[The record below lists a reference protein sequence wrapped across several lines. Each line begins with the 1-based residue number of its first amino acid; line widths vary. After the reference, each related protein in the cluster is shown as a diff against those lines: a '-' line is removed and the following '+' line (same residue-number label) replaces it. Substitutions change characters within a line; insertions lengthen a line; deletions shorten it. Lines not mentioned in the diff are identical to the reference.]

1 MEAKRLYIKKD
12 IDGNVVSFP
21 SEANPAVI
29 NTFVYDAK
37 RMGGTPT
44 ITATISYERPLDD
57 DWSKEEYVEF
67 NGEKY
72 YVTSTPSSSKANDSI
87 MYKHEVTFTSG
98 REVLDNTLFF
108 DVVTTNLQT
117 QSNDRY
123 RSNKSDFTFGGNIR
137 EFVDRINS
145 SLAYCNIYRPDSNDK
160 GYYVVIDEGFDIDD
174 VKELSFSDQYITEVL
189 QLINTEYG
197 LEYYWVGS
205 VCHIGKCQHD
215 LTTKEYPVLR
225 YGRNDALL
233 SIGRENS
240 NSKVVDMVTGYGSSD
255 NIQYYY
261 PNDNEY
267 GEAIFDVSN
276 VKKKAVSI
284 NLGVLLSKYP
294 NPYGTRFT
302 LCKNKERTYTGQTQV
317 QTAEVVEVDVE
328 ENDRQDMTKEGTIE
342 QSFTFPM
349 RKGNRLDLTGINV
362 RCTYSAL
369 SNGFY
374 EESVITYKIFHPGDT
389 DKKAS
394 ESKDRLDSTF
404 VADMDGVYTFTAI
417 AKYTAVYRG
426 DEGGTGQAQGRITLS
441 ISGIANIIYTPNAV
455 YVFACG
461 DKNIAYDDSGIVLE
475 NHEGLPHW
483 ECDFSYDPETGW
495 YADGIDQI
503 MDAASVTI
511 TDRLWLE
518 PTGVLMPSIYRA
530 TGGANRFYY
539 AQNHTHKKP
548 DGSGEYYDFKN
559 IYNSNSP
566 HQGSYTHD
574 DIKPTIRGIRNDV
587 IQADGL
593 GQLFGEIADV
603 AFDKEDSDMVDSN
616 GNYIHSYFYIKLHKF
631 SGEYGF
637 SLFDSALSTDNA
649 KIEMIEC
656 QGCPACS
663 FTIGCHWVNE
673 ENKCYNIVLTDGN
686 GNLMSESD
694 KMNSAGDYILNNTYV
709 KDNKSNQDSTKE
721 ELWICVQKDNSTL
734 GVVMPNASAG
744 FKPKKGDK
752 FVITGIKPPK
762 ALTLAAE
769 KRLEEA
775 LIKDMYN
782 DNEDKFNYTIKFSR
796 IFLQENPD
804 FASKL
809 NENSRV
815 VVEYNGHKV
824 ELFTSN
830 YSVKVDKNAL
840 ASVEVELVKSLDITE
855 SSIKQAIEA
864 ATNNSPI
871 VIGGQGNGGLQGG
884 DGGAYLSKVSS
895 DTAHGFIKFLQGLQI
910 GSPFIPGLLGTGGVF
925 RKDADGKTYIEVDK
939 IYARVKAIFDNV
951 EIRNFQHTSGNRIV
965 SVAGMN
971 IVRVK
976 NVDANGNV
984 IGDND
989 NTGAITT
996 AYRCYFRGKD
1006 GDNICTNDFVVDDL
1020 AFCSR
1025 TNVDENLTHKRYWRA
1040 VVRKSNEVDI
1050 NGNHWIDLSVDDCEK
1065 DSDIPSVGD
1074 DVSQLGN
1081 KTKTER
1087 QGVIIEMSSGEEAP
1101 CYQIFQGINDYTLD
1115 KKCMVDLGYN
1125 SATGRAKMNVYGD
1138 TYIGDIDGNSFL
1150 RYDSLGK
1157 TLEIKA
1163 KIDAKSTIGDRD
1175 IDAYIKDNTLSRD
1188 DVENILGNSDIISS
1202 LQNQIDGA
1210 IETWYYE
1217 GKPTLENLPAQN
1229 WTDDETKNKHIGDLY
1244 YDKASG
1250 KAYRFLKDSTNTYT
1264 WAIITDEDITKAL
1277 ALAGEKKRIFGT
1289 TPTPPYDVNDLWV
1302 YAVYPS
1308 DGSKYNKDILR
1319 CITAKSAGEKFSID
1333 DWALASDYAT
1343 NTKVAQLD
1351 YLRDAL
1357 KNDTAI
1363 NGGLILSTLIALRDK
1378 SKNIQSGING
1388 AVQDAK
1394 YKGGGI
1400 AAWYGGEMGDIE
1412 DKSNYPGVTNWAKS
1426 LLRFDGSGYLANG
1439 NISWGS
1445 TGNVTIKD
1453 LSALINSD
1461 KTDVL
1466 NVLASISGMF
1476 STTVKGSEVLL
1487 IPQKRFGELFINRL
1501 RKEDLDNND
1510 VVLTQQEMKD
1520 RFVTIDWFNKVFS
1533 VVDDKKSDLPVNG
1546 NISAGASIHAK
1557 MSLWSDGGISALG
1570 NSVSSGGTGG
1580 SGGGGLDAE
1589 LLWSL
1594 LGNSGTEQISKS
1606 HLADA
1611 LAGYATED
1619 WVEGKGYLTN
1629 RDVYTKEE
1637 IDAKDWS
1644 SNKGTV
1650 TSVGITMPTGFSVS
1664 GSPITEKGILAVVF
1678 ASGYSLP
1685 TTAKQS
1691 NWDTVYNWYSGITG
1705 SDTDTIINK
1714 WGEIISFLDGIEDT
1728 ETLSGIVNGINQS
1741 ITAEANRA
1749 KAEERSL
1756 SKSIT
1761 DEVSRAKAAEQTLTS
1776 SISTNTSAIN
1786 VLKGYFT
1793 NGVAKSAVKLQTAR
1807 KIWGNTFDGTQ
1818 DVNGDLILPN
1828 GKKIVIGGA
1837 SLSWDADNKSV
1848 KIDGSVYATGGLS
1861 ALGNSDTTGGG
1872 GGGLMGTIVPYAKA
1886 IALTT
1891 QNEGEEIA
1899 SAWSVKMLYDKI
1911 ETIDVS
1917 GQLTSY
1923 LTKQEAQT
1931 LYQPVGNY
1939 LTSHQ
1944 SLDGYVN
1951 GIAVEGTGNA
1961 VTTVAKSGKTVK
1973 FTKGATFLTSI
1984 TKAQVE
1990 GVLTGN
1996 ITTHTHSQYLTS
2008 HQDIS
2013 GKADRSELSRYL
2025 PLTGGTLT
2033 GPLTVKQFILGYN
2046 YSRHA
2051 GKNAPA
2057 FVFDKPGSYMT
2068 GIGANGETDTIYFSC
2083 ATISGSEASWITSY
2097 KQKWKFNGTIYQE
2110 NNAVIH
2116 AGNIGSQSVNYAMSA
2131 GSVAWNNVSDR
2142 PTSMPASDVYAWA
2155 KASSKPG
2162 YSWGEISGK
2171 PSTFAPSSHT
2181 HKWAEITDRIT
2192 KVSQLSND
2200 SGYITSSASISGNAG
2215 SATRLQTART
2225 IWGQSFNGTGNVSG
2239 ALSGVTTIAASG
2251 QVSVG
2256 SLKIGSVTIT
2266 YDSTNKGLKIDGGGL
2281 YSTSYVSALGEST
2294 ASGSSG
2300 GSSVVAVP
2308 YVNAKNLTTE
2318 DTSKVASA
2326 YSVAQLSSLITSNTT
2341 SISSLQ
2347 SSMSGI
2353 TNSIASLSQRVNTLE
2368 GRVLSL
2374 ENNSGG
2380 SGSIGDSVTLS
2391 SITGKNDLL
2400 TISTSNMVFP
2410 NATTFRTLTTGQ
2422 PALVMM
2428 NLNGTNAVQLFG
2440 VQALQFVTT
2449 TNGSTWT
2456 RKNFN
2461 VSKAIS
2467 LGLLT

>member
-174 VKELSFSDQYITEVL
+174 VKELSFSDRYITEVL

-294 NPYGTRFT
+294 NPYGTTFT

-374 EESVITYKIFHPGDT
+374 AESVITYKIFHPGDT

-394 ESKDRLDSTF
+394 ESKDRLDNTF

-441 ISGIANIIYTPNAV
+441 ISGIANIIYTPNAE

-539 AQNHTHKKP
+539 AQNNTHKKP
-548 DGSGEYYDFKN
+548 DGSGEFYEFKN
-559 IYNSNSP
+559 ICDRNSP

-631 SGEYGF
+631 SGDYGF
-637 SLFDSALSTDNA
+637 SLFDNALSTENA

-782 DNEDKFNYTIKFSR
+782 DNEDKFNYPIKFSR

-815 VVEYNGHKV
+815 AVEYNGHKV

-830 YSVKVDKNAL
+830 YSVKVDENAL

-871 VIGGQGNGGLQGG
+871 VIGSQGNGGLQGG

-971 IVRVK
+971 IVRVE

-1006 GDNICTNDFVVDDL
+1006 GDNLRTNDFVVGDL

-1040 VVRKSNEVDI
+1040 VIRKSNEVDI

-1557 MSLWSDGGISALG
+1557 MSLYSD
-1570 NSVSSGGTGG
+1570 
-1580 SGGGGLDAE
+1580 
-1589 LLWSL
+1589 
-1594 LGNSGTEQISKS
+1594 
-1606 HLADA
+1606 
-1611 LAGYATED
+1611 
-1619 WVEGKGYLTN
+1619 
-1629 RDVYTKEE
+1629 
-1637 IDAKDWS
+1637 
-1644 SNKGTV
+1644 
-1650 TSVGITMPTGFSVS
+1650 
-1664 GSPITEKGILAVVF
+1664 
-1678 ASGYSLP
+1678 
-1685 TTAKQS
+1685 
-1691 NWDTVYNWYSGITG
+1691 
-1705 SDTDTIINK
+1705 
-1714 WGEIISFLDGIEDT
+1714 
-1728 ETLSGIVNGINQS
+1728 
-1741 ITAEANRA
+1741 
-1749 KAEERSL
+1749 
-1756 SKSIT
+1756 
-1761 DEVSRAKAAEQTLTS
+1761 
-1776 SISTNTSAIN
+1776 
-1786 VLKGYFT
+1786 
-1793 NGVAKSAVKLQTAR
+1793 
-1807 KIWGNTFDGTQ
+1807 
-1818 DVNGDLILPN
+1818 
-1828 GKKIVIGGA
+1828 
-1837 SLSWDADNKSV
+1837 
-1848 KIDGSVYATGGLS
+1848 GGLS
-1861 ALGNSDTTGGG
+1861 ALGNSDTTGG

-1886 IALTT
+1886 IALTV
-1891 QNEGEEIA
+1891 QNEGSEIA

-1911 ETIDVS
+1911 ENVDVS

-1923 LTKQEAQT
+1923 LTKQEAQS

-1939 LTSHQ
+1939 LTAHQ

-1961 VTTVAKSGKTVK
+1961 VTTVAKNGKTVK

-2046 YSRHA
+2046 YYNHA

-2142 PTSMPASDVYAWA
+2142 PTSMPASDVYAWAKASSKPGYSWGEISGKPSTFAPSSHTHNYVSTVKLGTVSYAVSSNVVSLPAYPTTLPASDVYAWA

-2353 TNSIASLSQRVNTLE
+2353 TNSIASLSKSVFTLE

>member
-1 MEAKRLYIKKD
+1 MEAKILYIKKV
-12 IDGNVVSFP
+12 IDGKVVSFP

-29 NTFVYDAK
+29 STYTYDAK

-44 ITATISYERPLDD
+44 ITATILYERPLDD
-57 DWSKEEYVEF
+57 DWNKEEYVDF

-72 YVTSTPSSSKANDSI
+72 HITSTPSSNKSSDSL
-87 MYKHEVTFTSG
+87 MYKHGATFTSG

-108 DVVTTNLQT
+108 DVVVTNLQT

-145 SLAYCNIYRPDSNDK
+145 SLAYSNIYRPNSSDK
-160 GYYVVIDEGFDIDD
+160 GYYVVIDEGFGIDD
-174 VKELSFSDQYITEVL
+174 VKELSFSDRYITEVL

-233 SIGRENS
+233 SIGRENT

-261 PNDNEY
+261 PNDSEY

-276 VKKKAVSI
+276 VKKEAVSI

-302 LCKNKERTYTGQTQV
+302 LCKNKEQTYTGQTQV
-317 QTAEVVEVDVE
+317 QTADSVDVDVE

-349 RKGNRLDLTGINV
+349 RKGNRLDLTNINV
-362 RCTYSAL
+362 RCTYNAL
-369 SNGFY
+369 SNGFHAESIIGY
-374 EESVITYKIFHPGDT
+374 KLTNPSKVEESKN
-389 DKKAS
+389 K
-394 ESKDRLDSTF
+394 LDSTF
-404 VADMDGVYTFTAI
+404 VADRDGIYTFTAI
-417 AKYTAVYRG
+417 AKYTAMYRG

-441 ISGIANIIYTPNAV
+441 ISGIANIIYTPNAE

-461 DKNIAYDDSGIVLE
+461 DKNIAYDGSGIVLE

-483 ECDFSYDPETGW
+483 ECGFSYDPETGW
-495 YADGIDQI
+495 YADDIDQI

-539 AQNHTHKKP
+539 AKNNTHIKP
-548 DGSGEYYDFKN
+548 DGSGEYYEFKN

-631 SGEYGF
+631 SGDYGF
-637 SLFDSALSTDNA
+637 SLFDNALSTENA

-694 KMNSAGDYILNNTYV
+694 KMNSTGDYILNNTYV

-782 DNEDKFNYTIKFSR
+782 DNEDKFNYPIKFSR

-815 VVEYNGHKV
+815 AVEYNGHKV

-830 YSVKVDKNAL
+830 YSVKVDENAL

-871 VIGGQGNGGLQGG
+871 IIGSQGNGGLQGG

-895 DTAHGFIKFLQGLQI
+895 DTAHGFIKFLQGLQV
-910 GSPFIPGLLGTGGVF
+910 GSPFISGLLGTGGVF

-951 EIRNFQHTSGNRIV
+951 EIRNFQHMSGNRIV

-971 IVRVK
+971 IVRVE

-1006 GDNICTNDFVVDDL
+1006 GDNLRTNDFVVGDL

-1025 TNVDENLTHKRYWRA
+1025 TSVDVALTHKRYWRA
-1040 VVRKSNEVDI
+1040 VIRKSNEVDV

-1081 KTKTER
+1081 KTKIER

-1101 CYQIFQGINDYTLD
+1101 CYQIFQGINDYTLE
-1115 KKCMVDLGYN
+1115 KKCMIDLGYN
-1125 SATGRAKMNVYGD
+1125 STTGRAKMNVYGD
-1138 TYIGDIDGNSFL
+1138 AYIGDIDGNSFI

-1175 IDAYIKDNTLSRD
+1175 IDKYIKDNTLSSD
-1188 DVENILGNSDIISS
+1188 DVKNLINSSEIIGS

-1217 GKPTLENLPAQN
+1217 GKPTLENLPAQG
-1229 WTDDETKNKHIGDLY
+1229 WTDDETKNRHIGDLY

-1250 KAYRFLKDSTNTYT
+1250 KGYRFLKDSTNTYT

-1289 TPTPPYDVNDLWV
+1289 TPTPPYDVDDLWV

-1333 DWALASDYAT
+1333 DWTLASDYAT

-1351 YLRDAL
+1351 YLKDAL
-1357 KNDTAI
+1357 KNDTVV

-1378 SKNIQSGING
+1378 SQNIQSGING

-1445 TGNVTIKD
+1445 EGKVSIKD
-1453 LSALINSD
+1453 LSALINTD
-1461 KTDVL
+1461 KTDIL
-1466 NVLASISGMF
+1466 NVLSSISSMF
-1476 STTVKGSEVLL
+1476 STRVKESEVLIL
-1487 IPQKRFGELFINRL
+1487 PQLRFGNLFIERL
-1501 RKEDLDNND
+1501 RQEDLDNND
-1510 VVLTQQEMKD
+1510 VVLTQGELKD

-1546 NISAGASIHAK
+1546 NISSGASIRAK
-1557 MSLWSDGGISALG
+1557 MSLWSDRGISALG
-1570 NSVSSGGTGG
+1570 NSASSGG
-1580 SGGGGLDAE
+1580 SGGGGGLDE
-1589 LLWSL
+1589 EMLWSV

-1619 WVEGKGYLTN
+1619 WVEGKGYLT
-1629 RDVYTKEE
+1629 
-1637 IDAKDWS
+1637 A
-1644 SNKGTV
+1644 
-1650 TSVGITMPTGFSVS
+1650 
-1664 GSPITEKGILAVVF
+1664 
-1678 ASGYSLP
+1678 
-1685 TTAKQS
+1685 
-1691 NWDTVYNWYSGITG
+1691 
-1705 SDTDTIINK
+1705 
-1714 WGEIISFLDGIEDT
+1714 
-1728 ETLSGIVNGINQS
+1728 
-1741 ITAEANRA
+1741 
-1749 KAEERSL
+1749 
-1756 SKSIT
+1756 
-1761 DEVSRAKAAEQTLTS
+1761 
-1776 SISTNTSAIN
+1776 
-1786 VLKGYFT
+1786 
-1793 NGVAKSAVKLQTAR
+1793 
-1807 KIWGNTFDGTQ
+1807 
-1818 DVNGDLILPN
+1818 
-1828 GKKIVIGGA
+1828 
-1837 SLSWDADNKSV
+1837 
-1848 KIDGSVYATGGLS
+1848 
-1861 ALGNSDTTGGG
+1861 
-1872 GGGLMGTIVPYAKA
+1872 
-1886 IALTT
+1886 
-1891 QNEGEEIA
+1891 
-1899 SAWSVKMLYDKI
+1899 
-1911 ETIDVS
+1911 
-1917 GQLTSY
+1917 
-1923 LTKQEAQT
+1923 
-1931 LYQPVGNY
+1931 
-1939 LTSHQ
+1939 
-1944 SLDGYVN
+1944 
-1951 GIAVEGTGNA
+1951 
-1961 VTTVAKSGKTVK
+1961 
-1973 FTKGATFLTSI
+1973 
-1984 TKAQVE
+1984 
-1990 GVLTGN
+1990 
-1996 ITTHTHSQYLTS
+1996 

-2013 GKADRSELSRYL
+2013 GKADRSELLGYLPLSGGTLSGTLTASKGLVVQGRAYGGGDDEGIVIEGMPNGLAGVIFGNHTGDRGLIYFHTVTHDYSLQLVLNGVRKSILIPFLDGTLALTSQIPTNNNQLTNGAGYITSSGSCAYATNADTVDGVHVIYRGSIPDSNWLAAWENATTIRCLAPKSLKLSRFSDDILSGKYL
-2025 PLTGGTLT
+2025 PLTGGILT
-2033 GPLTVKQFILGYN
+2033 GDLNLGSN
-2046 YSRHA
+2046 TLFAKDLSLEA
-2051 GKNAPA
+2051 EGVNWNFSNGNKIKLLSWNGSTEATGAPGRWHSGVS
-2057 FVFDKPGSYMT
+2057 FMTHYVGFQLSSYGGDNEVLLFRKMQDNGVWHSWHYIYHEGFKPTKSDVGLGNVDNT
-2068 GIGANGETDTIYFSC
+2068 ADAN
-2083 ATISGSEASWITSY
+2083 
-2097 KQKWKFNGTIYQE
+2097 K
-2110 NNAVIH
+2110 
-2116 AGNIGSQSVNYAMSA
+2116 SVNYAATSGSA
-2131 GSVAWNNVSDR
+2131 NSVAWVNV
-2142 PTSMPASDVYAWA
+2142 
-2155 KASSKPG
+2155 
-2162 YSWGEISGK
+2162 SGK
-2171 PSTFAPSSHT
+2171 PTTLSGYG
-2181 HKWAEITDRIT
+2181 ITDGVYSTQVSAIQTNITWFKDIISTNRRAFIYNSSGEEYSYLVGMESYTPDFPQYGSILKMGYVDKYLRILRR
-2192 KVSQLSND
+2192 VSGAWLSND
-2200 SGYITSSASISGNAG
+2200 WEKISAGFAD
-2215 SATRLQTART
+2215 SADKLQTART
-2225 IWGQSFNGTGNVSG
+2225 IWGQSFDGTSNITGPF
-2239 ALSGVTTIAASG
+2239 
-2251 QVSVG
+2251 QYESVHISNLNEIWSTG
-2256 SLKIGSVTIT
+2256 SLWLQNGARTTGDVVIAHNNGGRVGIGTNSPAYKLHVNGDMATTGRVIVDSLQIGNITII
-2266 YDSTNKGLKIDGGGL
+2266 YDAANKGLRIAGGGL
-2281 YSTSYVSALGEST
+2281 YADSYLSSLGVDASTALSVKKWADSIQITTENDGELATDYSIGNLYRMINSNQKSITESLNQSVGALQGRCTSLEQRVSALENK
-2294 ASGSSG
+2294 
-2300 GSSVVAVP
+2300 
-2308 YVNAKNLTTE
+2308 VNK
-2318 DTSKVASA
+2318 
-2326 YSVAQLSSLITSNTT
+2326 
-2341 SISSLQ
+2341 
-2347 SSMSGI
+2347 
-2353 TNSIASLSQRVNTLE
+2353 
-2368 GRVLSL
+2368 
-2374 ENNSGG
+2374 
-2380 SGSIGDSVTLS
+2380 
-2391 SITGKNDLL
+2391 
-2400 TISTSNMVFP
+2400 
-2410 NATTFRTLTTGQ
+2410 
-2422 PALVMM
+2422 
-2428 NLNGTNAVQLFG
+2428 
-2440 VQALQFVTT
+2440 
-2449 TNGSTWT
+2449 
-2456 RKNFN
+2456 
-2461 VSKAIS
+2461 
-2467 LGLLT
+2467 

>member
-1 MEAKRLYIKKD
+1 MVAKILYIKKV
-12 IDGNVVSFP
+12 IDGKVVSFP

-29 NTFVYDAK
+29 STYTYDAK

-44 ITATISYERPLDD
+44 ITATILYERPLDD
-57 DWSKEEYVEF
+57 DWSKEEYVDF

-72 YVTSTPSSSKANDSI
+72 HITSTPSSNKSSDSL

-108 DVVTTNLQT
+108 DVVVTNLQT
-117 QSNDRY
+117 HSNDRY

-145 SLAYCNIYRPDSNDK
+145 SLAYSNIYRPNSSDK
-160 GYYVVIDEGFDIDD
+160 GYYVVIDEGFGIDD
-174 VKELSFSDQYITEVL
+174 VKELSFSSQYITEVL

-233 SIGRENS
+233 SIGRENT

-261 PNDNEY
+261 PNDSEY

-276 VKKKAVSI
+276 VKKEAVSI

-302 LCKNKERTYTGQTQV
+302 LCKNKEQTYTGQTQV
-317 QTAEVVEVDVE
+317 QTADSVDVDVE
-328 ENDRQDMTKEGTIE
+328 ENDRQDMVKEGTIE

-349 RKGNRLDLTGINV
+349 RKGNRLDLTNINV
-362 RCTYSAL
+362 RCTYNAL
-369 SNGFY
+369 SNGFHAESTIGY
-374 EESVITYKIFHPGDT
+374 KLTNPSRGEESKN
-389 DKKAS
+389 K
-394 ESKDRLDSTF
+394 LDSTF
-404 VADMDGVYTFTAI
+404 VADKDGIYTFTAI
-417 AKYTAVYRG
+417 AKYTAMYRG

-441 ISGIANIIYTPNAV
+441 ISGIANIIYTPNAE

-461 DKNIAYDDSGIVLE
+461 DKNIAYDGSGIVLE

-483 ECDFSYDPETGW
+483 ECGYSYDPETGW
-495 YADGIDQI
+495 YADDIDQI

-539 AQNHTHKKP
+539 AQNNTHKKP
-548 DGSGEYYDFKN
+548 DGSGDFYTFKN
-559 IYNSNSP
+559 VYNNNSP

-574 DIKPTIRGIRNDV
+574 DIKPTIRDIRNDV

-631 SGEYGF
+631 SGDYGF

-663 FTIGCHWVNE
+663 FTIGCYWDNKK
-673 ENKCYNIVLTDGN
+673 NKCYNNVLTDAN
-686 GNLMSESD
+686 GNLMSSSG
-694 KMNSAGDYILNNTYV
+694 KMSNQGDYILSDTYV
-709 KDNKSNQDSTKE
+709 EDNNANQDSTKE

-782 DNEDKFNYTIKFSR
+782 DNEDKFNYPIKFSR

-815 VVEYNGHKV
+815 AVEYNGHKV

-830 YSVKVDKNAL
+830 YSVKVDENAL

-855 SSIKQAIEA
+855 SSIKQAIDA
-864 ATNNSPI
+864 ATNNSPV

-884 DGGAYLSKVSS
+884 NSGEYLSRVNN
-895 DTAHGFIKFLQGLQI
+895 DTAQGFIKFLQGLQV
-910 GSPFIPGLLGTGGVF
+910 GSPFISGLLGTGGVF

-965 SVAGMN
+965 SVAGMT
-971 IVRVK
+971 IVRVE

-989 NTGAITT
+989 NTGAVTT

-1006 GDNICTNDFVVDDL
+1006 GDNLRTNDFVVGDL

-1025 TNVDENLTHKRYWRA
+1025 TNVDETLTHKRYWRA

-1065 DSDIPSVGD
+1065 GSDIPSVGD

-1115 KKCMVDLGYN
+1115 KKCMIDLGYN
-1125 SATGRAKMNVYGD
+1125 STTGRAKMNVYGD

-1175 IDAYIKDNTLSRD
+1175 IDAYIKENTLSSD
-1188 DVENILGNSDIISS
+1188 DVKNLINNSEIIGS

-1210 IETWYYE
+1210 IETWYYD
-1217 GKPTLENLPAQN
+1217 GKPTLENLPAQG
-1229 WTDDETKNKHIGDLY
+1229 WTDDETKNKHFGDLY

-1250 KAYRFLKDSTNTYT
+1250 KAYRFLKDETGAYI

-1277 ALAGEKKRIFGT
+1277 ALAGEKKRIFGR
-1289 TPTPPYDVNDLWV
+1289 TPTPPYDVDDLWV

-1308 DGSKYNKDILR
+1308 DGSKYNKEILR
-1319 CITAKSAGEKFSID
+1319 CVTAKSAGETFSID

-1343 NTKVAQLD
+1343 NTKVAQFD
-1351 YLRDAL
+1351 YLKDAL
-1357 KNDTAI
+1357 KNDTVV

-1439 NISWGS
+1439 NISWKADGKV
-1445 TGNVTIKD
+1445 NIKD
-1453 LSALINSD
+1453 LHALINSAD
-1461 KTDVL
+1461 TDVL
-1466 NVLASISGMF
+1466 NVLSSIYSMF
-1476 STTVKGSEVLL
+1476 STRVKESETL
-1487 IPQKRFGELFINRL
+1487 ILPQLRFGELFIERL
-1501 RKEDLDNND
+1501 RQEDLNNND
-1510 VVLTQQEMKD
+1510 VVLTQGELKD

-1533 VVDDKKSDLPVNG
+1533 VVDDNQSDLPVNG

-1557 MSLWSDGGISALG
+1557 MSLYSD
-1570 NSVSSGGTGG
+1570 
-1580 SGGGGLDAE
+1580 
-1589 LLWSL
+1589 
-1594 LGNSGTEQISKS
+1594 
-1606 HLADA
+1606 
-1611 LAGYATED
+1611 
-1619 WVEGKGYLTN
+1619 
-1629 RDVYTKEE
+1629 
-1637 IDAKDWS
+1637 
-1644 SNKGTV
+1644 
-1650 TSVGITMPTGFSVS
+1650 
-1664 GSPITEKGILAVVF
+1664 
-1678 ASGYSLP
+1678 
-1685 TTAKQS
+1685 
-1691 NWDTVYNWYSGITG
+1691 
-1705 SDTDTIINK
+1705 
-1714 WGEIISFLDGIEDT
+1714 
-1728 ETLSGIVNGINQS
+1728 
-1741 ITAEANRA
+1741 
-1749 KAEERSL
+1749 
-1756 SKSIT
+1756 
-1761 DEVSRAKAAEQTLTS
+1761 
-1776 SISTNTSAIN
+1776 
-1786 VLKGYFT
+1786 
-1793 NGVAKSAVKLQTAR
+1793 
-1807 KIWGNTFDGTQ
+1807 
-1818 DVNGDLILPN
+1818 
-1828 GKKIVIGGA
+1828 
-1837 SLSWDADNKSV
+1837 
-1848 KIDGSVYATGGLS
+1848 GGLS

-1872 GGGLMGTIVPYAKA
+1872 GGGGLMGSIVPYAKA
-1886 IALTT
+1886 ISLTT

-1923 LTKQEAQT
+1923 LTKQEAQS
-1931 LYQPVGNY
+1931 LYQPIGNY
-1939 LTSHQ
+1939 
-1944 SLDGYVN
+1944 
-1951 GIAVEGTGNA
+1951 
-1961 VTTVAKSGKTVK
+1961 
-1973 FTKGATFLTSI
+1973 LTSI

-1996 ITTHTHSQYLTS
+1996 ITTHTHNYAGSYTAGGAANKALAVVDYGDVTKIIKIGYSGAGLTTSNLTNIAGFATINGVRHIKDVPKGVLQNWLGLGSSAYTDSSAYAPASHTHSQYLTT

-2013 GKADRSELSRYL
+2013 GKADRSELSKYL
-2025 PLTGGTLT
+2025 PLTGGTLN
-2033 GPLTVKQFILGYN
+2033 GNLNLGGN
-2046 YSRHA
+2046 TLFAGDISVDTE
-2051 GKNAPA
+2051 GKNWNLPRKNSIKLLLCRDVPA
-2057 FVFDKPGSYMT
+2057 TGSPSSYMSGVSILT
-2068 GIGANGETDTIYFSC
+2068 NYVGFQFSSYGGWKDELYFRKIEDNGVWHNWYRIYHEGF
-2083 ATISGSEASWITSY
+2083 
-2097 KQKWKFNGTIYQE
+2097 K
-2110 NNAVIH
+2110 
-2116 AGNIGSQSVNYAMSA
+2116 
-2131 GSVAWNNVSDR
+2131 
-2142 PTSMPASDVYAWA
+2142 PTKSDVGLGNVDNTADANKSVSYA
-2155 KASSKPG
+2155 
-2162 YSWGEISGK
+2162 
-2171 PSTFAPSSHT
+2171 ST
-2181 HKWAEITDRIT
+2181 
-2192 KVSQLSND
+2192 
-2200 SGYITSSASISGNAG
+2200 AG
-2215 SATRLQTART
+2215 SATKLQTART
-2225 IWGQSFNGTGNVSG
+2225 IWGQPFDGTKNIEGTFKSGAVYIGNGNELYCTGNLYINYGPRTKTNVFMCAAGGGNVGIGTESPLYKLHVAG
-2239 ALSGVTTIAASG
+2239 DTAITGKTI
-2251 QVSVG
+2251 VG
-2256 SLKIGSVTIT
+2256 SIQIGDITIT
-2266 YDSTNKGLKIDGGGL
+2266 YDKEHKGLRIAGGGL
-2281 YSTSYVSALGEST
+2281 YTDSYLSSLGVDASTALSVKKWADSIQITTESDAELATAYSIGNLYRLINSNQKTITESLNQSVSALQGRC
-2294 ASGSSG
+2294 
-2300 GSSVVAVP
+2300 
-2308 YVNAKNLTTE
+2308 
-2318 DTSKVASA
+2318 TS
-2326 YSVAQLSSLITSNTT
+2326 LE
-2341 SISSLQ
+2341 
-2347 SSMSGI
+2347 
-2353 TNSIASLSQRVNTLE
+2353 QRVSALE
-2368 GRVLSL
+2368 KKV
-2374 ENNSGG
+2374 N
-2380 SGSIGDSVTLS
+2380 
-2391 SITGKNDLL
+2391 K
-2400 TISTSNMVFP
+2400 
-2410 NATTFRTLTTGQ
+2410 
-2422 PALVMM
+2422 
-2428 NLNGTNAVQLFG
+2428 
-2440 VQALQFVTT
+2440 
-2449 TNGSTWT
+2449 
-2456 RKNFN
+2456 
-2461 VSKAIS
+2461 
-2467 LGLLT
+2467 

>member
-12 IDGNVVSFP
+12 LDGKAVSFP

-29 NTFVYDAK
+29 NTFTYDAK

-145 SLAYCNIYRPDSNDK
+145 SLAYCNIYRPNSNNK
-160 GYYVVIDEGFDIDD
+160 GYYVVIDDGFDIDD

-205 VCHIGKCQHD
+205 VCHVGKCQHD

-261 PNDNEY
+261 PNDSEY

-276 VKKKAVSI
+276 VKKEAVSI

-302 LCKNKERTYTGQTQV
+302 LCKSKTQTYTGQTQV
-317 QTAEVVEVDVE
+317 QTANVVDVDIE
-328 ENDRQDMTKEGTIE
+328 ESDRQDMTKEGTIE

-349 RKGNRLDLTGINV
+349 RKGNRLDLTNINV

-374 EESVITYKIFHPGDT
+374 AEFVIGYEILHPGDT
-389 DKKAS
+389 DKKTP
-394 ESKDRLDSTF
+394 ENKDKLDNTF
-404 VADMDGVYTFTAI
+404 VADMDGIYTFTAI
-417 AKYTAVYRG
+417 AKYTAMYRG

-441 ISGIANIIYTPNAV
+441 ISGIANIIYTPNAE

-461 DKNIAYDDSGIVLE
+461 DKNIAYDGSGIVLE

-483 ECDFSYDPETGW
+483 ECGYSYDPETGW

-539 AQNHTHKKP
+539 AQNNTHKKP
-548 DGSGEYYDFKN
+548 DGSGEFYDFKN
-559 IYNSNSP
+559 IYDSNSP

-603 AFDKEDSDMVDSN
+603 AFDKEDGDMVDSN

-631 SGEYGF
+631 SGDYSF

-663 FTIGCHWVNE
+663 FTIGCHWVKE

-686 GNLMSESD
+686 GNLMSESG
-694 KMNSAGDYILNNTYV
+694 KMNSKGDYILNDTYV

-782 DNEDKFNYTIKFSR
+782 DNEDKFNYPIKFSR

-815 VVEYNGHKV
+815 AVEYNGHKV

-830 YSVKVDKNAL
+830 YSVKVDENAL

-855 SSIKQAIEA
+855 SSIKQAIDA

-871 VIGGQGNGGLQGG
+871 IIGGQGNGGLQGG
-884 DGGAYLSKVSS
+884 DSGAYLSKVSN
-895 DTAHGFIKFLQGLQI
+895 DTAQGFIKFLQGLQI
-910 GSPFIPGLLGTGGVF
+910 GSPFISGLLGTGGVF

-965 SVAGMN
+965 SVAGMT
-971 IVRVK
+971 IVRVE

-984 IGDND
+984 ITDKD
-989 NTGAITT
+989 NTGVVAT

-1006 GDNICTNDFVVDDL
+1006 GDNLRTNDFVVGDL
-1020 AFCSR
+1020 AFCSK

-1040 VVRKSNEVDI
+1040 VVRKSSEVDI

-1087 QGVIIEMSSGEEAP
+1087 QGAIIEMSSGEEAP
-1101 CYQIFQGINDYTLD
+1101 CYQIFQGINDYTLE
-1115 KKCMVDLGYN
+1115 KKCMIDLGYN
-1125 SATGRAKMNVYGD
+1125 STTGRAKMNVYGD
-1138 TYIGDIDGNSFL
+1138 AYIGDIDGNSFL

-1157 TLEIKA
+1157 TLEIRA

-1175 IDAYIKDNTLSRD
+1175 IDKYIKDNTLSSD
-1188 DVENILGNSDIISS
+1188 DVKNLINNSEIIGS

-1217 GKPTLENLPAQN
+1217 GKPTLENLPAQG

-1302 YAVYPS
+1302 YAIYPS
-1308 DGSKYNKDILR
+1308 DGTKYNEEILR

-1351 YLRDAL
+1351 YLKDAL

-1378 SKNIQSGING
+1378 NKNIQSGING
-1388 AVQDAK
+1388 AIQNTTE

-1400 AAWYGGEMGDIE
+1400 AAWYGGEMADIE
-1412 DKSNYPGVTNWAKS
+1412 DKGNYPNVTNWAKS

-1439 NISWGS
+1439 NISWETEGKV
-1445 TGNVTIKD
+1445 NIKD
-1453 LSALINSD
+1453 LHALINSAD
-1461 KTDVL
+1461 TNVL
-1466 NVLASISGMF
+1466 NVLASIYSMF
-1476 STTVKGSEVLL
+1476 STRVEASETL
-1487 IPQKRFGELFINRL
+1487 ILPQLRFGELFIERL
-1501 RKEDLDNND
+1501 RQKDLDNND
-1510 VVLTQQEMKD
+1510 VVLTQKEIKE

-1557 MSLWSDGGISALG
+1557 MGLWSDGGISALG
-1570 NSVSSGGTGG
+1570 NSASSGG
-1580 SGGGGLDAE
+1580 SGGGGLDEE

-1611 LAGYATED
+1611 LAGYATEE
-1619 WVEGKGYLTN
+1619 WVEGRG
-1629 RDVYTKEE
+1629 
-1637 IDAKDWS
+1637 
-1644 SNKGTV
+1644 
-1650 TSVGITMPTGFSVS
+1650 
-1664 GSPITEKGILAVVF
+1664 
-1678 ASGYSLP
+1678 
-1685 TTAKQS
+1685 
-1691 NWDTVYNWYSGITG
+1691 
-1705 SDTDTIINK
+1705 
-1714 WGEIISFLDGIEDT
+1714 
-1728 ETLSGIVNGINQS
+1728 
-1741 ITAEANRA
+1741 
-1749 KAEERSL
+1749 
-1756 SKSIT
+1756 
-1761 DEVSRAKAAEQTLTS
+1761 
-1776 SISTNTSAIN
+1776 
-1786 VLKGYFT
+1786 
-1793 NGVAKSAVKLQTAR
+1793 
-1807 KIWGNTFDGTQ
+1807 
-1818 DVNGDLILPN
+1818 
-1828 GKKIVIGGA
+1828 
-1837 SLSWDADNKSV
+1837 
-1848 KIDGSVYATGGLS
+1848 
-1861 ALGNSDTTGGG
+1861 
-1872 GGGLMGTIVPYAKA
+1872 
-1886 IALTT
+1886 
-1891 QNEGEEIA
+1891 
-1899 SAWSVKMLYDKI
+1899 
-1911 ETIDVS
+1911 
-1917 GQLTSY
+1917 
-1923 LTKQEAQT
+1923 
-1931 LYQPVGNY
+1931 
-1939 LTSHQ
+1939 
-1944 SLDGYVN
+1944 
-1951 GIAVEGTGNA
+1951 
-1961 VTTVAKSGKTVK
+1961 
-1973 FTKGATFLTSI
+1973 
-1984 TKAQVE
+1984 
-1990 GVLTGN
+1990 
-1996 ITTHTHSQYLTS
+1996 YLTS

-2033 GPLTVKQFILGYN
+2033 GNLNLGGNTLFANNIGLNSFEDSWNKVGTGEERLRFLTSLTKAQIGAPRQYCAGVSFITSVYGFQIATYGGKEDNTLYFRKVNN
-2046 YSRHA
+2046 YSD
-2051 GKNAPA
+2051 
-2057 FVFDKPGSYMT
+2057 DKDKFGEWFNIYHT
-2068 GIGANGETDTIYFSC
+2068 GWRPTKSDVGLGNVDNTADAN
-2083 ATISGSEASWITSY
+2083 
-2097 KQKWKFNGTIYQE
+2097 K
-2110 NNAVIH
+2110 
-2116 AGNIGSQSVNYAMSA
+2116 SVNYATTSGVANSVSWSGVTGKPTTLSGYGITDGLYCSQESAQHTTLDWIKDAANSRRRAFIYNTWGEGYSYLIGMENYSSQVQYGAILKMGYADTYLRILRRYQGSWKTSDWEKISA
-2131 GSVAWNNVSDR
+2131 GHADSAATINTNNATLSTGVEQNPIYCYNGGSVSGGAYNVFGAFGA
-2142 PTSMPASDVYAWA
+2142 PTSLCFKFYKTYWHIGNIRGNSSNTIGFGIMHDSPTTYTFVVTPNDGCYYQGTKLPDV
-2155 KASSKPG
+2155 
-2162 YSWGEISGK
+2162 
-2171 PSTFAPSSHT
+2171 T
-2181 HKWAEITDRIT
+2181 
-2192 KVSQLSND
+2192 
-2200 SGYITSSASISGNAG
+2200 GNIA
-2215 SATRLQTART
+2215 SATKLQTART
-2225 IWGQSFNGTGNVSG
+2225 IWGQSFDGTGNITGPFQYESIRISNLNEIWSTG
-2239 ALSGVTTIAASG
+2239 PLRLQNGERTTGDVIISHNNGGRVGIGTNSPAYKLHVNGDMATTG
-2251 QVSVG
+2251 RAIVG
-2256 SLKIGSVTIT
+2256 SLQIGNITIS
-2266 YDSTNKGLKIDGGGL
+2266 YDAANKGLRIAGGGL
-2281 YSTSYVSALGEST
+2281 YTDSYLSSLGVDASTALSVKKWADSIGLTTENDGELATAYSIGNLYRLINSNQKSITESLNQSVGALQGRCTSLEQRVSALEKK
-2294 ASGSSG
+2294 
-2300 GSSVVAVP
+2300 
-2308 YVNAKNLTTE
+2308 VNK
-2318 DTSKVASA
+2318 
-2326 YSVAQLSSLITSNTT
+2326 
-2341 SISSLQ
+2341 
-2347 SSMSGI
+2347 
-2353 TNSIASLSQRVNTLE
+2353 
-2368 GRVLSL
+2368 
-2374 ENNSGG
+2374 
-2380 SGSIGDSVTLS
+2380 
-2391 SITGKNDLL
+2391 
-2400 TISTSNMVFP
+2400 
-2410 NATTFRTLTTGQ
+2410 
-2422 PALVMM
+2422 
-2428 NLNGTNAVQLFG
+2428 
-2440 VQALQFVTT
+2440 
-2449 TNGSTWT
+2449 
-2456 RKNFN
+2456 
-2461 VSKAIS
+2461 
-2467 LGLLT
+2467 

>member
-12 IDGNVVSFP
+12 IDGKVVGFP

-29 NTFVYDAK
+29 NTFTYDAK

-72 YVTSTPSSSKANDSI
+72 YATSTPSSSKANDSI

-98 REVLDNTLFF
+98 RGVLDNTLFF

-145 SLAYCNIYRPDSNDK
+145 SLAYCNIYRPNSNNK
-160 GYYVVIDEGFDIDD
+160 GYYVVIDKGFDIDD

-205 VCHIGKCQHD
+205 VCHVGKCQHD

-261 PNDNEY
+261 PNDSEY

-276 VKKKAVSI
+276 VKKEAVSI

-302 LCKNKERTYTGQTQV
+302 LCKSKTQTYTGQTQV
-317 QTAEVVEVDVE
+317 QTANVVDVDVE
-328 ENDRQDMTKEGTIE
+328 ESDRQDMTKEGTIE

-349 RKGNRLDLTGINV
+349 RKGNRLDLTNINV
-362 RCTYSAL
+362 RCSYSAL

-374 EESVITYKIFHPGDT
+374 AEYTIGYKITKPLTGEESKN
-389 DKKAS
+389 S
-394 ESKDRLDSTF
+394 LDSTF
-404 VADMDGVYTFTAI
+404 VASEDGVYTFTAI
-417 AKYTAVYRG
+417 AKYTAIYRG

-441 ISGIANIIYTPNAV
+441 ISGIANIIYTPNAE

-461 DKNIAYDDSGIVLE
+461 DKNIAYDGSGIVLE

-483 ECDFSYDPETGW
+483 ECGYSYDPETGW

-503 MDAASVTI
+503 MDAASVTV

-539 AQNHTHKKP
+539 AQNNTHRKP
-548 DGSGEYYDFKN
+548 DGSGEFYEFKN
-559 IYNSNSP
+559 IYDNNSP

-631 SGEYGF
+631 SGDYGF
-637 SLFDSALSTDNA
+637 SLFDSVLSTDNA

-663 FTIGCHWVNE
+663 FTIGCHWVKE

-686 GNLMSESD
+686 GNLMSESG
-694 KMNSAGDYILNNTYV
+694 KMNSKGDYILNDTYV
-709 KDNKSNQDSTKE
+709 KDNKLNQDSTKE
-721 ELWICVQKDNSTL
+721 KLWICVQKDNSTL

-830 YSVKVDKNAL
+830 YSVKVDENAL

-871 VIGGQGNGGLQGG
+871 VIGGQSNGGLQGS
-884 DGGAYLSKVSS
+884 DSGAYLSKVSN
-895 DTAHGFIKFLQGLQI
+895 DTAQGFIKFLQGLQV
-910 GSPFIPGLLGTGGVF
+910 GSSFISGLLGTGGVF

-965 SVAGMN
+965 SVAGMT
-971 IVRVK
+971 IVRVE

-1006 GDNICTNDFVVDDL
+1006 GDNLRTNDFVVGDL
-1020 AFCSR
+1020 AFCSK

-1081 KTKTER
+1081 KTKIER

-1101 CYQIFQGINDYTLD
+1101 CYQIFQGINDFTLEN
-1115 KKCMVDLGYN
+1115 KCMVDLGYN

-1138 TYIGDIDGNSFL
+1138 AYIGDIDGNSFL

-1175 IDAYIKDNTLSRD
+1175 IDVYIKENTLSSD
-1188 DVENILGNSDIISS
+1188 DVKNLINNSEIIGS

-1210 IETWYYE
+1210 IETWYYD
-1217 GKPTLENLPAQN
+1217 GKPTLENLPAQG
-1229 WTDDETKNKHIGDLY
+1229 WTDDDTKNKHIGDLY

-1250 KAYRFLKDSTNTYT
+1250 KGYRFLKDATGTYM
-1264 WAIITDEDITKAL
+1264 WVLITDEDITKAL

-1308 DGSKYNKDILR
+1308 DGSKYNKEILR
-1319 CITAKSAGEKFSID
+1319 CVTAKSAGEKFSID

-1351 YLRDAL
+1351 YLKDAL
-1357 KNDTAI
+1357 KNDTVVD
-1363 NGGLILSTLIALRDK
+1363 GGLILSTLIALRDK
-1378 SKNIQSGING
+1378 NKNIQSGING
-1388 AVQDAK
+1388 AVQDSK

-1412 DKSNYPGVTNWAKS
+1412 DKSNYPNVTNWAKS

-1439 NISWGS
+1439 NISWETEGKV
-1445 TGNVTIKD
+1445 NIKD
-1453 LSALINSD
+1453 LHALINND
-1461 KTDVL
+1461 NTDVL
-1466 NVLASISGMF
+1466 NVLASIYNMF
-1476 STTVKGSEVLL
+1476 STRVKESETL
-1487 IPQKRFGELFINRL
+1487 ILPQLRFGNLFIERL
-1501 RKEDLDNND
+1501 RQEDLNNND
-1510 VVLTQQEMKD
+1510 VVLTQKELKD

-1557 MSLWSDGGISALG
+1557 MSLYSD
-1570 NSVSSGGTGG
+1570 
-1580 SGGGGLDAE
+1580 
-1589 LLWSL
+1589 
-1594 LGNSGTEQISKS
+1594 
-1606 HLADA
+1606 
-1611 LAGYATED
+1611 AG
-1619 WVEGKGYLTN
+1619 V
-1629 RDVYTKEE
+1629 
-1637 IDAKDWS
+1637 
-1644 SNKGTV
+1644 
-1650 TSVGITMPTGFSVS
+1650 
-1664 GSPITEKGILAVVF
+1664 
-1678 ASGYSLP
+1678 
-1685 TTAKQS
+1685 
-1691 NWDTVYNWYSGITG
+1691 
-1705 SDTDTIINK
+1705 
-1714 WGEIISFLDGIEDT
+1714 
-1728 ETLSGIVNGINQS
+1728 
-1741 ITAEANRA
+1741 
-1749 KAEERSL
+1749 
-1756 SKSIT
+1756 
-1761 DEVSRAKAAEQTLTS
+1761 
-1776 SISTNTSAIN
+1776 
-1786 VLKGYFT
+1786 
-1793 NGVAKSAVKLQTAR
+1793 
-1807 KIWGNTFDGTQ
+1807 
-1818 DVNGDLILPN
+1818 
-1828 GKKIVIGGA
+1828 
-1837 SLSWDADNKSV
+1837 
-1848 KIDGSVYATGGLS
+1848 S
-1861 ALGNSDTTGGG
+1861 ALGNSDVAGGG

-1886 IALTT
+1886 IALAT

-1923 LTKQEAQT
+1923 LTKSEAQA

-1961 VTTVAKSGKTVK
+1961 VTTVAKNGKTVK
-1973 FTKGATFLTSI
+1973 FTKGATFLTGI

-2013 GKADRSELSRYL
+2013 GKADRSELSGYL
-2025 PLTGGTLT
+2025 PLTGGVLT
-2033 GPLTVKQFILGYN
+2033 GPLTANKGLVVQGRPFGDGDDEGIVIKPASNGL
-2046 YSRHA
+2046 A
-2051 GKNAPA
+2051 GLIFGGN
-2057 FVFDKPGSYMT
+2057 T
-2068 GIGANGETDTIYFSC
+2068 GNRLSMYY
-2083 ATISGSEASWITSY
+2083 SEAGFSFHFHKDSQVASIDLPF
-2097 KQKWKFNGTIYQE
+2097 KNGTLAVTSQIPT
-2110 NNAVIH
+2110 NN
-2116 AGNIGSQSVNYAMSA
+2116 N
-2131 GSVAWNNVSDR
+2131 
-2142 PTSMPASDVYAWA
+2142 
-2155 KASSKPG
+2155 
-2162 YSWGEISGK
+2162 
-2171 PSTFAPSSHT
+2171 
-2181 HKWAEITDRIT
+2181 
-2192 KVSQLSND
+2192 QLTNGA
-2200 SGYITSSASISGNAG
+2200 GYITSSGSCAYAATSSVANAVAWSGVTGKPTTLSGYGIADGLYSTQVDVFHSNISWIEDIIKTHKRAFVYNKYDVEYSYLIGMSSSKYTESDIPRYGAILKMGYVDKYLRLLRRKSDAWLSNDWEKISAG
-2215 SATRLQTART
+2215 FADSADKLQTART
-2225 IWGQSFNGTGNVSG
+2225 IWGQSFDGTSNITGPFQYEAIRISNLNEIWSTGPLWLQNGARTTGDVVIAHNNGGRVGIGTNSPAYKLHIKG
-2239 ALSGVTTIAASG
+2239 DMATTGRAIVDSLQIGNITISYDAA
-2251 QVSVG
+2251 
-2256 SLKIGSVTIT
+2256 
-2266 YDSTNKGLKIDGGGL
+2266 NKGLRIAGGGL
-2281 YSTSYVSALGEST
+2281 YTDSYLSSLGVDASTALSVKKWADSINLTEESDSELATAYSVGQLYRMINSNQKTITESLNQSVSAL
-2294 ASGSSG
+2294 
-2300 GSSVVAVP
+2300 
-2308 YVNAKNLTTE
+2308 
-2318 DTSKVASA
+2318 
-2326 YSVAQLSSLITSNTT
+2326 Q
-2341 SISSLQ
+2341 
-2347 SSMSGI
+2347 
-2353 TNSIASLSQRVNTLE
+2353 
-2368 GRVLSL
+2368 GRCTSL
-2374 ENNSGG
+2374 ENR
-2380 SGSIGDSVTLS
+2380 VT
-2391 SITGKNDLL
+2391 
-2400 TISTSNMVFP
+2400 
-2410 NATTFRTLTTGQ
+2410 
-2422 PALVMM
+2422 ALENKV
-2428 NLNGTNAVQLFG
+2428 N
-2440 VQALQFVTT
+2440 
-2449 TNGSTWT
+2449 
-2456 RKNFN
+2456 K
-2461 VSKAIS
+2461 
-2467 LGLLT
+2467 

>member
-29 NTFVYDAK
+29 NTFAYDAK

-261 PNDNEY
+261 PNDSEY

-276 VKKKAVSI
+276 VKKEAVSI
-284 NLGVLLSKYP
+284 NLGVLLSKYH

-302 LCKNKERTYTGQTQV
+302 LCKNKAQTYTGQTQV

-349 RKGNRLDLTGINV
+349 RKGNRLDLTNINV
-362 RCTYSAL
+362 RCSYSAL
-369 SNGFY
+369 SNGFHAESTIAY
-374 EESVITYKIFHPGDT
+374 KIISPNKSEESKN
-389 DKKAS
+389 S
-394 ESKDRLDSTF
+394 LDSTF
-404 VADMDGVYTFTAI
+404 VASEDGIFTFTAI
-417 AKYTAVYRG
+417 AKYTAMYRG

-441 ISGIANIIYTPNAV
+441 ISGIANIIYTPNAE

-461 DKNIAYDDSGIVLE
+461 DKNIEYDGSGIVLE

-539 AQNHTHKKP
+539 AQNNTHKKP

-603 AFDKEDSDMVDSN
+603 AFDNEDSDMVDSN

-637 SLFDSALSTDNA
+637 SLFDSTLSTDNA

-663 FTIGCHWVNE
+663 FTIGCHWVNK

-782 DNEDKFNYTIKFSR
+782 DNEDKFNYPIKFSR

-815 VVEYNGHKV
+815 AVEYNGHKV

-830 YSVKVDKNAL
+830 YSVKVDENAL

-871 VIGGQGNGGLQGG
+871 IIGSQGNGGLQGG

-895 DTAHGFIKFLQGLQI
+895 DTAHGFIKFLQGLQV
-910 GSPFIPGLLGTGGVF
+910 GSPFISGLLGTGGVF
-925 RKDADGKTYIEVDK
+925 RKDANGKTYIEVDK

-965 SVAGMN
+965 SVAGMT
-971 IVRVK
+971 IVRVE

-984 IGDND
+984 IGNND
-989 NTGAITT
+989 NTGAVTT

-1006 GDNICTNDFVVDDL
+1006 GDNLRTNDFVVGDL

-1025 TNVDENLTHKRYWRA
+1025 TSVDVALTHKRYWRA
-1040 VVRKSNEVDI
+1040 VVRKSSEVDV

-1101 CYQIFQGINDYTLD
+1101 CYQIFQGINDYTLE
-1115 KKCMVDLGYN
+1115 KKCMIDLGYN
-1125 SATGRAKMNVYGD
+1125 STTGRAKMNVYGD
-1138 TYIGDIDGNSFL
+1138 AYIGDIDGNSFI

-1163 KIDAKSTIGDRD
+1163 KIDAKSTVGDKD
-1175 IDAYIKDNTLSRD
+1175 INTYIKDNTLSSD
-1188 DVENILGNSDIISS
+1188 DVKNLINNSEIIGS

-1217 GKPTLENLPAQN
+1217 GEPTLENLPAQG
-1229 WTDDETKNKHIGDLY
+1229 WTDDDTKNKHIGDLY

-1302 YAVYPS
+1302 YAVYSS
-1308 DGSKYNKDILR
+1308 DGIKYNKDILR

-1351 YLRDAL
+1351 YLKDAL
-1357 KNDTAI
+1357 KNDTVVD
-1363 NGGLILSTLIALRDK
+1363 GGLILSTLIALRDK

-1412 DKSNYPGVTNWAKS
+1412 DKSNYSGVTNWAKS

-1487 IPQKRFGELFINRL
+1487 IPQKRFGELFIERL
-1501 RKEDLDNND
+1501 RQEDLDNND
-1510 VVLTQQEMKD
+1510 VVLTQKELKD

-1546 NISAGASIHAK
+1546 NISSGASIRAK

-1570 NSVSSGGTGG
+1570 NSASSGG

-1589 LLWSL
+1589 LLWFL

-1619 WVEGKGYLTN
+1619 WVEGKGYLT
-1629 RDVYTKEE
+1629 
-1637 IDAKDWS
+1637 
-1644 SNKGTV
+1644 
-1650 TSVGITMPTGFSVS
+1650 
-1664 GSPITEKGILAVVF
+1664 
-1678 ASGYSLP
+1678 
-1685 TTAKQS
+1685 
-1691 NWDTVYNWYSGITG
+1691 
-1705 SDTDTIINK
+1705 
-1714 WGEIISFLDGIEDT
+1714 
-1728 ETLSGIVNGINQS
+1728 
-1741 ITAEANRA
+1741 
-1749 KAEERSL
+1749 
-1756 SKSIT
+1756 
-1761 DEVSRAKAAEQTLTS
+1761 
-1776 SISTNTSAIN
+1776 
-1786 VLKGYFT
+1786 
-1793 NGVAKSAVKLQTAR
+1793 
-1807 KIWGNTFDGTQ
+1807 
-1818 DVNGDLILPN
+1818 
-1828 GKKIVIGGA
+1828 
-1837 SLSWDADNKSV
+1837 
-1848 KIDGSVYATGGLS
+1848 
-1861 ALGNSDTTGGG
+1861 
-1872 GGGLMGTIVPYAKA
+1872 
-1886 IALTT
+1886 
-1891 QNEGEEIA
+1891 
-1899 SAWSVKMLYDKI
+1899 
-1911 ETIDVS
+1911 
-1917 GQLTSY
+1917 
-1923 LTKQEAQT
+1923 
-1931 LYQPVGNY
+1931 
-1939 LTSHQ
+1939 
-1944 SLDGYVN
+1944 
-1951 GIAVEGTGNA
+1951 
-1961 VTTVAKSGKTVK
+1961 
-1973 FTKGATFLTSI
+1973 
-1984 TKAQVE
+1984 
-1990 GVLTGN
+1990 
-1996 ITTHTHSQYLTS
+1996 S

-2013 GKADRSELSRYL
+2013 GKADRSELLGYL

-2033 GPLTVKQFILGYN
+2033 GSLNLGSNTLFAENLSLTNVTDNWNFN
-2046 YSRHA
+2046 HA
-2051 GKNAPA
+2051 DNRLRFLFCTNKTA
-2057 FVFDKPGSYMT
+2057 
-2068 GIGANGETDTIYFSC
+2068 IGAPGPYWSGISAITRYTGFQLATYGSLELPYLYFRHIGDRNSWSDWWRVYHEGFKPTKSDVGLGNVDNTADANKSVSY
-2083 ATISGSEASWITSY
+2083 ATTAN
-2097 KQKWKFNGTIYQE
+2097 KLDN
-2110 NNAVIH
+2110 
-2116 AGNIGSQSVNYAMSA
+2116 SA
-2131 GSVAWNNVSDR
+2131 GSETLPIYFKEGKPTAISYSLGANVKKYLGSLASSGWKLAGGLTNGSIIQVSYNNNPALWNSGRYSSSIVFGTGDIKGLLDCHYYNPIISFGGGQANESEDSPHWYFKLHGTSECTYTF
-2142 PTSMPASDVYAWA
+2142 PTS
-2155 KASSKPG
+2155 SKTLAANDG
-2162 YSWGEISGK
+2162 SNATGTWGINITGNAGSANSVTWSNVSGK
-2171 PSTFAPSSHT
+2171 PTTLSGYG
-2181 HKWAEITDRIT
+2181 ITDGLYCSQVSVQHTTLDWIKAAANSHRRAFIYNTSGEEYSYLIGMENYNSQVQYGAILKMGYADTYLRILRKRGGKWSSDDWEKISAGYADSAAQVT
-2192 KVSQLSND
+2192 NSLSWSGYSSGSYNGSTAQSISIPNNTNQLTNGA
-2200 SGYITSSASISGNAG
+2200 GYITSSASITGNA
-2215 SATRLQTART
+2215 ATATKLQTART
-2225 IWGQSFNGTGNVSG
+2225 IWGQRFDGTDNITGRFTCDRIHIGNTDELWCDTALFIQYGNSSRANVYICASSSSNVGSGNVG
-2239 ALSGVTTIAASG
+2239 IGTTSPTHKLHVNGDMATTGRAIVDSLQIGNITISYDAA
-2251 QVSVG
+2251 
-2256 SLKIGSVTIT
+2256 
-2266 YDSTNKGLKIDGGGL
+2266 NKGLRIAGGGL
-2281 YSTSYVSALGEST
+2281 YTDSYLSSLGVDASTALSVKKWADSIDLTEESDAELATAYSIGNLYRLINSNQKSITESLNQSVSAL
-2294 ASGSSG
+2294 
-2300 GSSVVAVP
+2300 
-2308 YVNAKNLTTE
+2308 
-2318 DTSKVASA
+2318 
-2326 YSVAQLSSLITSNTT
+2326 Q
-2341 SISSLQ
+2341 
-2347 SSMSGI
+2347 
-2353 TNSIASLSQRVNTLE
+2353 
-2368 GRVLSL
+2368 GRCTSL
-2374 ENNSGG
+2374 ENR
-2380 SGSIGDSVTLS
+2380 VL
-2391 SITGKNDLL
+2391 
-2400 TISTSNMVFP
+2400 
-2410 NATTFRTLTTGQ
+2410 
-2422 PALVMM
+2422 ALENKV
-2428 NLNGTNAVQLFG
+2428 N
-2440 VQALQFVTT
+2440 
-2449 TNGSTWT
+2449 
-2456 RKNFN
+2456 K
-2461 VSKAIS
+2461 
-2467 LGLLT
+2467 

>member
-12 IDGNVVSFP
+12 IDGKVVSFP

-29 NTFVYDAK
+29 NTFAYDAK

-276 VKKKAVSI
+276 VKKNVVSI

-294 NPYGTRFT
+294 NPYGTTFT

-328 ENDRQDMTKEGTIE
+328 ENDRQDMIKEGTIE

-349 RKGNRLDLTGINV
+349 RKGNRLDLTNINV

-374 EESVITYKIFHPGDT
+374 AESTIAYKIISPNKSEESKN
-389 DKKAS
+389 S
-394 ESKDRLDSTF
+394 LDSTF
-404 VADMDGVYTFTAI
+404 VASEDGIFTFTAI
-417 AKYTAVYRG
+417 AKYTAMYRG

-441 ISGIANIIYTPNAV
+441 ISGIANIIYTPNAE

-461 DKNIAYDDSGIVLE
+461 DKNIEYDGSGIVLE

-483 ECDFSYDPETGW
+483 ECGFSYDPETGW

-539 AQNHTHKKP
+539 AQNNTHKKP

-663 FTIGCHWVNE
+663 FAIGCHWVKE

-734 GVVMPNASAG
+734 GVVMPNTSAG

-815 VVEYNGHKV
+815 AVEYNGHKV

-830 YSVKVDKNAL
+830 YSVKVDENAL

-864 ATNNSPI
+864 ATNNSPV

-895 DTAHGFIKFLQGLQI
+895 DTAHGFIKFLQGLQV

-965 SVAGMN
+965 SVAGMT
-971 IVRVK
+971 IVRVE
-976 NVDANGNV
+976 NVDVNGNV
-984 IGDND
+984 IGNND
-989 NTGAITT
+989 NIGAITT

-1006 GDNICTNDFVVDDL
+1006 GDNLRTNDFVVGDL

-1025 TNVDENLTHKRYWRA
+1025 TSVDVALTHKRYWRA
-1040 VVRKSNEVDI
+1040 VVRKSSEVDI
-1050 NGNHWIDLSVDDCEK
+1050 NGNHWIDLSIDDCEK
-1065 DSDIPSVGD
+1065 DSDVPAVGD

-1087 QGVIIEMSSGEEAP
+1087 QGAIIEMSSGEDAP
-1101 CYQIFQGINDYTLD
+1101 CYQIFQGINDYTLE
-1115 KKCMVDLGYN
+1115 KKCMIDLGYN
-1125 SATGRAKMNVYGD
+1125 STTGRAKMNVYGD
-1138 TYIGDIDGNSFL
+1138 AYIGDIDGNSFL

-1175 IDAYIKDNTLSRD
+1175 IDKYIKDNTLSSD
-1188 DVENILGNSDIISS
+1188 DVKNLINSSEIIGS

-1264 WAIITDEDITKAL
+1264 WTIITDEDITKAL

-1302 YAVYPS
+1302 YAVYQS
-1308 DGSKYNKDILR
+1308 DGIKYNKDILR

-1378 SKNIQSGING
+1378 SNNIQSGING

-1445 TGNVTIKD
+1445 EGKVNIED
-1453 LSALINSD
+1453 LHALINNAD
-1461 KTDVL
+1461 TNVL
-1466 NVLASISGMF
+1466 NVLASIYNMF
-1476 STTVKGSEVLL
+1476 STRVKESETL
-1487 IPQKRFGELFINRL
+1487 ILPKLRFGNLFIERL
-1501 RKEDLDNND
+1501 RQKDLDNND
-1510 VVLTQQEMKD
+1510 VVLTQKEIKE

-1546 NISAGASIHAK
+1546 NISSGASIHAK
-1557 MSLWSDGGISALG
+1557 MSLWSD
-1570 NSVSSGGTGG
+1570 
-1580 SGGGGLDAE
+1580 
-1589 LLWSL
+1589 
-1594 LGNSGTEQISKS
+1594 
-1606 HLADA
+1606 
-1611 LAGYATED
+1611 
-1619 WVEGKGYLTN
+1619 
-1629 RDVYTKEE
+1629 
-1637 IDAKDWS
+1637 
-1644 SNKGTV
+1644 
-1650 TSVGITMPTGFSVS
+1650 
-1664 GSPITEKGILAVVF
+1664 
-1678 ASGYSLP
+1678 
-1685 TTAKQS
+1685 
-1691 NWDTVYNWYSGITG
+1691 
-1705 SDTDTIINK
+1705 
-1714 WGEIISFLDGIEDT
+1714 
-1728 ETLSGIVNGINQS
+1728 
-1741 ITAEANRA
+1741 
-1749 KAEERSL
+1749 
-1756 SKSIT
+1756 
-1761 DEVSRAKAAEQTLTS
+1761 
-1776 SISTNTSAIN
+1776 
-1786 VLKGYFT
+1786 
-1793 NGVAKSAVKLQTAR
+1793 
-1807 KIWGNTFDGTQ
+1807 
-1818 DVNGDLILPN
+1818 
-1828 GKKIVIGGA
+1828 
-1837 SLSWDADNKSV
+1837 
-1848 KIDGSVYATGGLS
+1848 GGLS

-1872 GGGLMGTIVPYAKA
+1872 GGLMGTIVPYVKA

-1899 SAWSVKMLYDKI
+1899 SAWSVKKLYDKI
-1911 ETIDVS
+1911 ENVDVS

-1939 LTSHQ
+1939 LT
-1944 SLDGYVN
+1944 
-1951 GIAVEGTGNA
+1951 A
-1961 VTTVAKSGKTVK
+1961 
-1973 FTKGATFLTSI
+1973 
-1984 TKAQVE
+1984 
-1990 GVLTGN
+1990 
-1996 ITTHTHSQYLTS
+1996 

-2013 GKADRSELSRYL
+2013 GKADRSELLGYL

-2033 GPLTVKQFILGYN
+2033 GTLTASKGLVVQGRTYGKGDDEGIIIKASDNGFAGVILGSYDSNRGILYFNANSNQYFLRTVLNGVTESVLIPYQSGTMALTSQIPTNNNQLANGAGYITSSGSCAYATNADTVDRVHVLYTGSIPDSTWLAAWENDTTIRCLSPKSLKLSRFSDDILSGKYLPLSGGDMTGHLTVRQYIFGYN
-2046 YSRHA
+2046 YNHA
-2051 GKNAPA
+2051 GRNAPA
-2057 FVFDKPGSYMT
+2057 FVFDKPGTNFT
-2068 GIGANGETDTIYFSC
+2068 GIGANGEADTIYFSC
-2083 ATISGSEASWITSY
+2083 ATITNGEASWITSY

-2110 NNAVIH
+2110 DNAVIH

-2131 GSVAWNNVSDR
+2131 GSVAWTNVSDK
-2142 PTSMPASDVYAWA
+2142 PTAL
-2155 KASSKPG
+2155 SS
-2162 YSWGEISGK
+2162 
-2171 PSTFAPSSHT
+2171 F
-2181 HKWAEITDRIT
+2181 
-2192 KVSQLSND
+2192 SND
-2200 SGYITSSASISGNAG
+2200 VGYITSSGSCASAGSLKYKQGITSLSELDSAHWCEQLNAYFFDGFNTSILNNNGIIIDGGWRNANYGFQILIDDDPTYIMGLRQRNGNGWNNWKRIPMGDGTGASGTWDISISGNAAT
-2215 SATRLQTART
+2215 ATRLQTART
-2225 IWGQSFNGTGNVSG
+2225 IWGQRFDGTDNITGRFTCDRVHIGNSDELWCDTALFIQYGNSSSANVYICASSSSNVGSGNVG
-2239 ALSGVTTIAASG
+2239 IGTTSPTHKLHVNGDMATGRAIVDSLQIGNITISYDAA
-2251 QVSVG
+2251 
-2256 SLKIGSVTIT
+2256 
-2266 YDSTNKGLKIDGGGL
+2266 NKGLRIAGGGL
-2281 YSTSYVSALGEST
+2281 YTDSYLSSLGVDASTALSVKKWADSINLTEESDGELATAYSIGNLYRLINSNQKSITQSLNQSVGALQGRCTSLEQRVSALEKK
-2294 ASGSSG
+2294 
-2300 GSSVVAVP
+2300 
-2308 YVNAKNLTTE
+2308 VN
-2318 DTSKVASA
+2318 
-2326 YSVAQLSSLITSNTT
+2326 
-2341 SISSLQ
+2341 
-2347 SSMSGI
+2347 
-2353 TNSIASLSQRVNTLE
+2353 
-2368 GRVLSL
+2368 
-2374 ENNSGG
+2374 
-2380 SGSIGDSVTLS
+2380 
-2391 SITGKNDLL
+2391 
-2400 TISTSNMVFP
+2400 
-2410 NATTFRTLTTGQ
+2410 
-2422 PALVMM
+2422 
-2428 NLNGTNAVQLFG
+2428 
-2440 VQALQFVTT
+2440 
-2449 TNGSTWT
+2449 
-2456 RKNFN
+2456 
-2461 VSKAIS
+2461 
-2467 LGLLT
+2467 

>member
-1 MEAKRLYIKKD
+1 MEAKILYIKKV
-12 IDGNVVSFP
+12 IDGKVVDFP
-21 SEANPAVI
+21 SEANPAI
-29 NTFVYDAK
+29 ISTYTYDAK

-44 ITATISYERPLDD
+44 ITATILYERPLDD
-57 DWSKEEYVEF
+57 DWSKEEYVDF

-72 YVTSTPSSSKANDSI
+72 HITSTPSSNKSSDSL

-108 DVVTTNLQT
+108 DVVVTNLQT
-117 QSNDRY
+117 HSNDRY

-145 SLAYCNIYRPDSNDK
+145 SLAYSNIYRPNSSDK
-160 GYYVVIDEGFDIDD
+160 GYYVVIDEGFGIDD
-174 VKELSFSDQYITEVL
+174 VKELSFSSQYITEVL

-205 VCHIGKCQHD
+205 VCRIGKCQHD

-233 SIGRENS
+233 SIGRENT

-261 PNDNEY
+261 PNDSEY

-276 VKKKAVSI
+276 VKKEAVSI

-302 LCKNKERTYTGQTQV
+302 LCKNKEQTYTGQTQV
-317 QTAEVVEVDVE
+317 QTADSVDVDVE

-349 RKGNRLDLTGINV
+349 RKGNRLDLTNINV
-362 RCTYSAL
+362 RCTYNAL
-369 SNGFY
+369 SNGFHAESIIGY
-374 EESVITYKIFHPGDT
+374 KLTNPSKVEESKN
-389 DKKAS
+389 K
-394 ESKDRLDSTF
+394 LDSTF
-404 VADMDGVYTFTAI
+404 VADRDGIYTFTAI
-417 AKYTAVYRG
+417 AKYTAMYRG

-441 ISGIANIIYTPNAV
+441 ISGIANIIYTPNAE

-461 DKNIAYDDSGIVLE
+461 DKNIAYDGSGIVLE

-483 ECDFSYDPETGW
+483 ECGYSYDPETGW
-495 YADGIDQI
+495 YADDIDQI

-539 AQNHTHKKP
+539 AKNNTHIKP
-548 DGSGEYYDFKN
+548 DGSGEYYEFKN

-631 SGEYGF
+631 SGDYGF
-637 SLFDSALSTDNA
+637 SLFDSMLSTDNA

-663 FTIGCHWVNE
+663 FAIGCHWVKE
-673 ENKCYNIVLTDGN
+673 ENKCYNIVLTDEN
-686 GNLMSESD
+686 GNLMSDSG
-694 KMNSAGDYILNNTYV
+694 KMNSKGDYILNDTYV

-782 DNEDKFNYTIKFSR
+782 DNEDKFNYPIKFSR

-815 VVEYNGHKV
+815 AVEYNGHKV

-830 YSVKVDKNAL
+830 YSVKVDENAL

-855 SSIKQAIEA
+855 SSIKQAIDA
-864 ATNNSPI
+864 ATNNSPV

-884 DGGAYLSKVSS
+884 NSGEYLSRVNN
-895 DTAHGFIKFLQGLQI
+895 DTAQGFIKFLQGLQV
-910 GSPFIPGLLGTGGVF
+910 GSPFISGLLGTGGVF

-965 SVAGMN
+965 SVAGMT
-971 IVRVK
+971 IVRVE

-984 IGDND
+984 IADKD
-989 NTGAITT
+989 NTGAVAT

-1006 GDNICTNDFVVDDL
+1006 GDNLCTNDFVVGDL

-1025 TNVDENLTHKRYWRA
+1025 TNVDETLTHKRYWRA

-1065 DSDIPSVGD
+1065 GSDIPSVGD

-1081 KTKTER
+1081 KTKIER

-1115 KKCMVDLGYN
+1115 KKCMIDLGYN
-1125 SATGRAKMNVYGD
+1125 STTGRAKMNVYGD
-1138 TYIGDIDGNSFL
+1138 AFIGDIDENSFL
-1150 RYDSLGK
+1150 RYDSLNK

-1175 IDAYIKDNTLSRD
+1175 IDAYIRDNTLSSD
-1188 DVENILGNSDIISS
+1188 DVKNLINNSEIIGS

-1210 IETWYYE
+1210 IETWYYD
-1217 GKPTLENLPAQN
+1217 GKPTLENLPAQG

-1250 KAYRFLKDSTNTYT
+1250 KGYRFLKDSTNKYE

-1277 ALAGEKKRIFGT
+1277 ALAGEKKRIFGR
-1289 TPTPPYDVNDLWV
+1289 TPTPPYDVDDLWV
-1302 YAVYPS
+1302 YAVYPP
-1308 DGSKYNKDILR
+1308 DGSKYNKEILR

-1351 YLRDAL
+1351 YLKDAL
-1357 KNDTAI
+1357 KNDTVVD
-1363 NGGLILSTLIALRDK
+1363 GGLILSTLIALRDK

-1439 NISWGS
+1439 NISWGA

-1461 KTDVL
+1461 NTDIL

-1476 STTVKGSEVLL
+1476 STTMKGSEILL
-1487 IPQKRFGELFINRL
+1487 IPKKRFGELFIERL
-1501 RKEDLDNND
+1501 RQEDLDNND
-1510 VVLTQQEMKD
+1510 VVLTQKELKD

-1546 NISAGASIHAK
+1546 NISTGASIHAK
-1557 MSLWSDGGISALG
+1557 MSLYSD
-1570 NSVSSGGTGG
+1570 
-1580 SGGGGLDAE
+1580 
-1589 LLWSL
+1589 
-1594 LGNSGTEQISKS
+1594 
-1606 HLADA
+1606 
-1611 LAGYATED
+1611 
-1619 WVEGKGYLTN
+1619 
-1629 RDVYTKEE
+1629 
-1637 IDAKDWS
+1637 
-1644 SNKGTV
+1644 
-1650 TSVGITMPTGFSVS
+1650 
-1664 GSPITEKGILAVVF
+1664 
-1678 ASGYSLP
+1678 
-1685 TTAKQS
+1685 
-1691 NWDTVYNWYSGITG
+1691 
-1705 SDTDTIINK
+1705 
-1714 WGEIISFLDGIEDT
+1714 
-1728 ETLSGIVNGINQS
+1728 
-1741 ITAEANRA
+1741 
-1749 KAEERSL
+1749 
-1756 SKSIT
+1756 
-1761 DEVSRAKAAEQTLTS
+1761 
-1776 SISTNTSAIN
+1776 
-1786 VLKGYFT
+1786 
-1793 NGVAKSAVKLQTAR
+1793 
-1807 KIWGNTFDGTQ
+1807 
-1818 DVNGDLILPN
+1818 
-1828 GKKIVIGGA
+1828 
-1837 SLSWDADNKSV
+1837 
-1848 KIDGSVYATGGLS
+1848 GGLS

-1872 GGGLMGTIVPYAKA
+1872 GGGLMGSIVPYAKA

-1891 QNEGEEIA
+1891 QNEGAEIA

-1923 LTKQEAQT
+1923 LTKQEART
-1931 LYQPVGNY
+1931 LYQPVGN
-1939 LTSHQ
+1939 
-1944 SLDGYVN
+1944 
-1951 GIAVEGTGNA
+1951 
-1961 VTTVAKSGKTVK
+1961 
-1973 FTKGATFLTSI
+1973 
-1984 TKAQVE
+1984 
-1990 GVLTGN
+1990 
-1996 ITTHTHSQYLTS
+1996 YLTS

-2013 GKADRSELSRYL
+2013 GKADRSELSKYL
-2025 PLTGGTLT
+2025 PLTGGTMTGTLT
-2033 GPLTVKQFILGYN
+2033 ANKGLVVQGRVYGKGDDEGIVIEGMPNGFAGVILGSHDSNRGILYFN
-2046 YSRHA
+2046 KNTNQYSLRTVLNGVSKSVLIPYQQGTMA
-2051 GKNAPA
+2051 LTSQIPTNNNQL
-2057 FVFDKPGSYMT
+2057 T
-2068 GIGANGETDTIYFSC
+2068 NGA
-2083 ATISGSEASWITSY
+2083 
-2097 KQKWKFNGTIYQE
+2097 
-2110 NNAVIH
+2110 
-2116 AGNIGSQSVNYAMSA
+2116 
-2131 GSVAWNNVSDR
+2131 
-2142 PTSMPASDVYAWA
+2142 
-2155 KASSKPG
+2155 
-2162 YSWGEISGK
+2162 
-2171 PSTFAPSSHT
+2171 
-2181 HKWAEITDRIT
+2181 
-2192 KVSQLSND
+2192 
-2200 SGYITSSASISGNAG
+2200 GYITSSGSCAYATNADTVDGVHVLWAG
-2215 SATRLQTART
+2215 SIPDSNWLAAWENATTIRCLSPKSLKLSMFNDDILSGKYLPLSGGRLTGDLDLGSNTLFAENLSLANVVDSWNFNHADSRLRFLYCTNKEAIGAPGQYWSGISAITGYTGFQLATYGGNGTSTFYFRTVWDSDNWSDWFKIYHEGFKPTKSDVGLGNVDNTADANKSVSYAETSGGLKYKPFVTSSSELDSAHWAAQISTYLFLDFNTSILNTNGIIIDGGYTTADYGFQILIDDDPTYIMGLRQRNKNGWNSWKRIPMGDGTGASGTWDISIRGAATKLKTART
-2225 IWGQSFNGTGNVSG
+2225 IWGQRFDGTSNVDGNLSCNGQGSFNSLQIGNI
-2239 ALSGVTTIAASG
+2239 TISYDAA
-2251 QVSVG
+2251 
-2256 SLKIGSVTIT
+2256 
-2266 YDSTNKGLKIDGGGL
+2266 NKGLRIAGGGL
-2281 YSTSYVSALGEST
+2281 YTDSYLSSLGVDASTALSVKKWADSIQITTESDAELATAYSIGQLYRMINSNQKSITESLNRSVSALQGRC
-2294 ASGSSG
+2294 
-2300 GSSVVAVP
+2300 
-2308 YVNAKNLTTE
+2308 
-2318 DTSKVASA
+2318 TS
-2326 YSVAQLSSLITSNTT
+2326 LE
-2341 SISSLQ
+2341 
-2347 SSMSGI
+2347 
-2353 TNSIASLSQRVNTLE
+2353 QRV
-2368 GRVLSL
+2368 SAL
-2374 ENNSGG
+2374 ENKVN
-2380 SGSIGDSVTLS
+2380 
-2391 SITGKNDLL
+2391 K
-2400 TISTSNMVFP
+2400 
-2410 NATTFRTLTTGQ
+2410 
-2422 PALVMM
+2422 
-2428 NLNGTNAVQLFG
+2428 
-2440 VQALQFVTT
+2440 
-2449 TNGSTWT
+2449 
-2456 RKNFN
+2456 
-2461 VSKAIS
+2461 
-2467 LGLLT
+2467 